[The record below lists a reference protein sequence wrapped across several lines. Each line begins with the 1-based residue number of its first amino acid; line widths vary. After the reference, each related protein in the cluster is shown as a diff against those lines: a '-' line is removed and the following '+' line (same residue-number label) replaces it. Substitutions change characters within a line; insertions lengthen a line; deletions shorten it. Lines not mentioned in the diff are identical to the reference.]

1 MRGCDLEKAGLRE
14 NIPLPEL
21 LSKLQVR
28 YDKDARD
35 TIYSKYPIADIR
47 VVRNLDIVVDYKS
60 YKNRN
65 EFLD

>member
-1 MRGCDLEKAGLRE
+1 LRKLVCAR
-14 NIPLPEL
+14 IFLCQKL
-21 LSKLQVR
+21 LSGIQVR
-28 YDKDARD
+28 YDKDVRD
-35 TIYSKYPIADIR
+35 MVCSKYPIADIR